1 MINQSVSWLIV
12 EKLMLTDIL
21 SRTILK
27 LLQIIVQIL
36 DTAFLSPH
44 VEAYGQHT
52 SDFLFVLSELFLLC
66 YGCGA
71 TSQYGLEI
79 GVFEGGGSVSAK
91 FSRSRGRP
99 PRIILARIDRPVNA
113 LQLCRWQYSHK
124 ETM

>member
-1 MINQSVSWLIV
+1 
-12 EKLMLTDIL
+12 MLTDIL

-79 GVFEGGGSVSAK
+79 GVFEGGGSVLCK
-91 FSRSRGRP
+91 CSRRREYPSQ
-99 PRIILARIDRPVNA
+99 IIFAPRPVNA
-113 LQLCRWQYSHK
+113 LQLCR
-124 ETM
+124 